1 MTGDTTM
8 EVQMLRDII
17 KQSVRE
23 VLREEC
29 LSLFLALI
37 PLVSDKE
44 IHEIEAKFPAPSQY
58 APEEFTD
65 MTDWIKYRS

>member
-23 VLREEC
+23 VLREER

-44 IHEIEAKFPAPSQY
+44 IHEIE
-58 APEEFTD
+58 D
-65 MTDWIKYRS
+65 RS

>member
-8 EVQMLRDII
+8 EAQMLRDII

-23 VLREEC
+23 VLREER

-44 IHEIEAKFPAPSQY
+44 IHEIEAKFPNPSQY
-58 APEEFTD
+58 ATEEFTD
-65 MTDWIKYRS
+65 MTDWIKS